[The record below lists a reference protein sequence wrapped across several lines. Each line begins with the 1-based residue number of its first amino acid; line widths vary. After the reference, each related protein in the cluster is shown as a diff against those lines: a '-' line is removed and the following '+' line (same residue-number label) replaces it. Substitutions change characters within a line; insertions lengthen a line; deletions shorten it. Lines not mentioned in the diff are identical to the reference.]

1 VDIDVISQCSDL
13 WLQFEHRTD
22 ACDFLQQ
29 LPISNYSNQFI
40 LNYANFQL
48 YLSSNIKYLCL
59 SWDCRKFP
67 SELGLYGMNMLWS
80 LGYTFTDKYLTN
92 NDIQSKFISCHQ
104 KLSPEKFYELCWTL
118 WNRLQENHCYFIP
131 NVFDDQNKMNC
142 TLAKNTYRVPHA
154 IVTPL
159 RILFQP
165 MHVTKG
171 HRAMRQY
178 DDKKSYKWMLVY
190 IRDEDKLSKITNLN
204 GSNELR
210 DRYKDILQNGL
221 GLLSLSLTSKQLIYC
236 YFGSSGSQMKK
247 QEFWFMAPVGFN
259 SVDAVFKVNEARMA
273 LGNLKKIQNI
283 ATYIARVG
291 LYLTTSKPTDVSIK

>member
-1 VDIDVISQCSDL
+1 
-13 WLQFEHRTD
+13 
-22 ACDFLQQ
+22 
-29 LPISNYSNQFI
+29 
-40 LNYANFQL
+40 
-48 YLSSNIKYLCL
+48 
-59 SWDCRKFP
+59 
-67 SELGLYGMNMLWS
+67 MLWS
-80 LGYTFTDKYLTN
+80 LGCTFTDKYRTD
-92 NDIQSKFISCHQ
+92 NDIQSKFILYHQ
-104 KLSPEKFYELCWTL
+104 KSPEKFYELCCTL

-131 NVFDDQNKMNC
+131 NVFDDHNKINC
-142 TLAKNTYRVPHA
+142 TLPKNSYRVPHA
-154 IVTPL
+154 ILTPL
-159 RILFQP
+159 RVLFQP

-210 DRYKDILQNGL
+210 DRYKNILQNGL
-221 GLLSLSLTSKQLIYC
+221 DLLSLTYKQLIYC

-259 SVDAVFKVNEARMA
+259 SVDAVSKVNETRIA
-273 LGNLKKIQNI
+273 LGNLKKIQNV